1 MLGLKCFLVPLVLF
15 RCVNVGFKG
24 FQKNKDMDGNYLW
37 NIYIYMYIYVLERER
52 PSTLFIH
59 KYNNILIG
67 KSRAVLCNS
76 FSPLLVYRLMSCSR
90 RMMDACTSL

>member
-37 NIYIYMYIYVLERER
+37 NIYMYIYVLERER
-52 PSTLFIH
+52 DHQHSLFI
-59 KYNNILIG
+59 NTIT
-67 KSRAVLCNS
+67 
-76 FSPLLVYRLMSCSR
+76 F
-90 RMMDACTSL
+90 